1 MFEST
6 GGPIRCVPSIVLI
19 ASSHGDQND
28 VRIGT
33 RGNKSMKTAKH
44 HGYLSP
50 MWFGRTCCDSMLA
63 HRRCKIGV
71 EHTHGPPHASG
82 WGGGD
87 EKRLR
92 EGDKDGTPEYWVSQ
106 KGRLSQILTS
116 MMSRCASNGT

>member
-33 RGNKSMKTAKH
+33 RGTKSMKTAKH

-82 WGGGD
+82 WGGEMKKGSGRGIKM
-87 EKRLR
+87 ERPNTGCPKRVGFLR
-92 EGDKDGTPEYWVSQ
+92 FSHQ
-106 KGRLSQILTS
+106 
-116 MMSRCASNGT
+116 